1 MGANLAYLEKPDTRK
16 FTSEGSNKPA
26 FNYATSGM
34 QGWRH
39 SMEDAHI
46 VCPQFDP
53 SNGSSLFAVFDGHG
67 GMEVAKFCERNFGP
81 ALLANQH
88 YKNRN
93 YAKALEEVF
102 LTLDQMIMSP

>member
-16 FTSEGSNKPA
+16 FTSEGANKGS

-46 VCPQFDP
+46 C
-53 SNGSSLFAVFDGHG
+53 
-67 GMEVAKFCERNFGP
+67 
-81 ALLANQH
+81 
-88 YKNRN
+88 
-93 YAKALEEVF
+93 
-102 LTLDQMIMSP
+102 SP

>member
-16 FTSEGSNKPA
+16 YTSEGSNKPA
-26 FNYATSGM
+26 FNFATSAM

-39 SMEDAHI
+39 SMEDSHI
-46 VCPQFDP
+46 CSPQFDP
-53 SNGSSLFAVFDGHG
+53 SNGASLFAVFDGHG
-67 GMEVAKFCERNFGP
+67 GMEVAKLCERNFGP
-81 ALLANQH
+81 TLLANQH

-102 LTLDQMIMSP
+102 LTLD